1 MIIFTYNPQIRN
13 YAPNMIQKRKE
24 PVGTGA
30 EQDDTAGSGHA
41 GHQAEQLRAA
51 ETLGMGTNTS
61 QTLQDWIE
69 RSAYRPD
76 TTV

>member
-1 MIIFTYNPQIRN
+1 MTIFTYNPQIRN

-41 GHQAEQLRAA
+41 GHYAEQL
-51 ETLGMGTNTS
+51 
-61 QTLQDWIE
+61 
-69 RSAYRPD
+69 
-76 TTV
+76 